1 MQVQL
6 ALMYGTDKERL
17 RIVMPIIIQQR
28 NIVDCGVFAITKAVE
43 FCFTNF
49 EGIEGNRTDCVFDHD
64 KVRSHLL
71 TCVVKENLGSLPKRP
86 DTRPVCFE
94 FHNVTVSR
102 FCKCGLPDTLENV
115 VTGM

>member
-17 RIVMPIIIQQR
+17 HIVMPIIIQQR
-28 NIVDCGVFAITKAVE
+28 NIFDCGVFAITNAVE

-49 EGIEGNRTDCVFDHD
+49 DGIE
-64 KVRSHLL
+64 VRFRPGQSAFTLH
-71 TCVVKENLGSLPKRP
+71 NL
-86 DTRPVCFE
+86 
-94 FHNVTVSR
+94 
-102 FCKCGLPDTLENV
+102 